1 MAALL
6 RLLCVI
12 FVSKFTQDKLKE
24 GQADSVKLPIN
35 ESTVMKAHLAEWIRE
50 AVIKMNDKKSQ
61 SVVHC
66 WEKTGLLA
74 IWNVDERACMA
85 PNPFAEVARLFP
97 GHEKDDT
104 SGAVNDID
112 IQEQFD
118 DFSCRVA
125 TTVNKETG
133 DVIRKETEE
142 DTAIED
148 EVIAAVIDNAP
159 ASVEGQDKDADDE
172 QEKEGQHRNNCIET
186 SFC

>member
-1 MAALL
+1 
-6 RLLCVI
+6 
-12 FVSKFTQDKLKE
+12 
-24 GQADSVKLPIN
+24 
-35 ESTVMKAHLAEWIRE
+35 MKAHLAEWISE
-50 AVIKMNDKKSQ
+50 AVIKMNDKKSE

-74 IWNVDERACMA
+74 IWNVNERACMA
-85 PNPFAEVARLFP
+85 PNPFAEVAGLFP

-125 TTVNKETG
+125 SQLATTVNKETG

-148 EVIAAVIDNAP
+148 ELIAAVINNAP

-172 QEKEGQHRNNCIET
+172 QEKEGQHRHNDCFET

>member
-1 MAALL
+1 
-6 RLLCVI
+6 
-12 FVSKFTQDKLKE
+12 
-24 GQADSVKLPIN
+24 
-35 ESTVMKAHLAEWIRE
+35 
-50 AVIKMNDKKSQ
+50 
-61 SVVHC
+61 
-66 WEKTGLLA
+66 
-74 IWNVDERACMA
+74 MA

-172 QEKEGQHRNNCIET
+172 QEKEGQHRHNCFET